1 MRKDGGLIISSRRN
15 TQSGY
20 LNRGTILHK
29 RYQIQD
35 VIGQG
40 GMGAVYR
47 AKDLND
53 QERLYAIKEMSL
65 SMVSDQ
71 DQPQAIQNFRVEAK
85 ILWGLNHPNLPTLE
99 GFFSENGSYFLVMEY
114 IDGDTL
120 ENYLERKGS
129 PFPERRVLEWA
140 RQLCDVMEYLHS
152 QRPPIIF
159 RDMKPGNIMLSR
171 SGQIKLIDF
180 GIARFFRPAHTQDT
194 QILGT
199 PGYAPPEQYGKAQTD
214 ERSDVY
220 ALGMTLFHLLTNKL
234 SEQGFGLENLHRDYP
249 RISPNVAR
257 ALEKATSIKPDDRFQ
272 SIAEFRHALFDVGVF
287 VFESGDIVATPEE
300 MAHLCVNY
308 PEEAADYFYDGEI
321 QAWLLDMGENEL
333 ADIVDHAVKHNAD
346 PIKAVEVFVRAVA
359 AQNEM
364 GNILTRSNGS
374 TVSINTVSA
383 GQDRELREG
392 PPHVTPSSM
401 TARAGSMNNAT
412 GIGRR
417 AVLKQSFPLAV
428 NPRMLDFGTVFP
440 GISAAL
446 FITITN
452 PQGQPIRGTLH
463 CYEPWIQLS
472 KTSFD
477 GVSTDIS
484 VRVNS
489 LNLQRN
495 QSYSGEIII
504 ALEQDVRSQVVV
516 KVKADVQGYIRNKRH
531 PGRTHGADL
540 DYDID
545 EADSLS
551 DIPVVAVQK
560 SPTHSVLDDTLD
572 SLVDGPVSGK
582 QMISPQVTP
591 PELDPASIDLLK
603 NLHEPASSPRQQE
616 VLHLAMAF
624 TCAFMT
630 ASLGYTCFAD
640 RNAPLLTRLDPQFIL
655 MLGTMIPAATF
666 GALIVLYRRSWQADR
681 AGSVV
686 SRALTGMNGSLVVVA
701 LSELIRQLALRALPG
716 WIQLLLML
724 VAASTGA
731 IVAICDRPQRKIM
744 SIANRVQRVFR
755 KRRWMM
761 LVPTV
766 VVGGT
771 LGYVLTFGFPFGP
784 FTLFGILLAMGIVAG
799 LAWRVSSFRYQ
810 MQKRQRQRI

>member
-1 MRKDGGLIISSRRN
+1 
-15 TQSGY
+15 
-20 LNRGTILHK
+20 
-29 RYQIQD
+29 
-35 VIGQG
+35 
-40 GMGAVYR
+40 MGAVYL
-47 AKDLND
+47 AKDLHD
-53 QERLYAIKEMSL
+53 QERYYAIKEMSL
-65 SMVSDQ
+65 SLVSDQ
-71 DQPQAIQNFRVEAK
+71 EQPHAVQNFRVEAK

-140 RQLCDVMEYLHS
+140 RQLCDVMQYLHS

-180 GIARFFRPAHTQDT
+180 GIARFFRPTHTQDT

-214 ERSDVY
+214 VRSDVY

-234 SEQGFGLENLHRDYP
+234 SEQGFGLENLHHDYP

-272 SIAEFRHALFDVGVF
+272 SIAEFRHALFNVGVF

-308 PEEAADYFYDGEI
+308 PEEAADYLYDGEI
-321 QAWLLDMGENEL
+321 EAWLLDMGENEL
-333 ADIVDHAVKHNAD
+333 ADIVNHAVKHNTD
-346 PIKAVEVFVRAVA
+346 PIKAVELFVRAVA

-364 GNILTRSNGS
+364 GTILTRSNGS
-374 TVSINTVSA
+374 TISLNTAGV
-383 GQDRELREG
+383 GQDRNVREES
-392 PPHVTPSSM
+392 PHLMPSSM
-401 TARAGSMNNAT
+401 IARTGSVNNAP

-417 AVLKQSFPLAV
+417 SVLKQSFPLAV
-428 NPRMLDFGTVFP
+428 SPRMLDFGTVFP

-446 FITITN
+446 IITITN

-463 CYEPWIQLS
+463 CYESWIQLS

-477 GVSTDIS
+477 GVSTDIN

-489 LNLQRN
+489 LRLQRN
-495 QSYSGEIII
+495 QRYSGEIII
-504 ALEQDVRSQVVV
+504 ALGQDVRSQVVV
-516 KVKADVQGYIRNKRH
+516 KVEADVQGYIRNKRH

-540 DYDID
+540 DYDVD

-560 SPTHSVLDDTLD
+560 SPARTVLDDTLD
-572 SLVDGPVSGK
+572 NLVDGPVSG
-582 QMISPQVTP
+582 QQSLSSQITP
-591 PELDPASIDLLK
+591 PELDPASIDALK
-603 NLHEPASSPRQQE
+603 NFHEPASSSRQQE
-616 VLHLAMAF
+616 VLHLVMAF

-630 ASLGYTCFAD
+630 ASLGYTWFAD
-640 RNAPLLTRLDPQFIL
+640 RRVPLLTHPGPQFIL
-655 MLGTMIPAATF
+655 MLSMMVPAATC
-666 GALIVLYRRSWQADR
+666 GALIVLYRRNWQVDR

-686 SRALTGMNGSLVVVA
+686 SRVLTGMSGSLVVVA
-701 LSELIRQLALRALPG
+701 LCEFIWQLALYTFPG
-716 WIQLLLML
+716 WIQLLVMQ
-724 VAASTGA
+724 VAASAGA
-731 IVAICDRPQRKIM
+731 IVAICDRPQRWIM
-744 SIANRVQRVFR
+744 SVANHVQWVFR
-755 KRRWMM
+755 KRRGMM
-761 LVPTV
+761 ILPTV
-766 VVGGT
+766 VVGGV
-771 LGYVLTFGFPFGP
+771 LGYALTFGFPFGP
-784 FTLFGILLAMGIVAG
+784 FTLFGILLALGIVAG